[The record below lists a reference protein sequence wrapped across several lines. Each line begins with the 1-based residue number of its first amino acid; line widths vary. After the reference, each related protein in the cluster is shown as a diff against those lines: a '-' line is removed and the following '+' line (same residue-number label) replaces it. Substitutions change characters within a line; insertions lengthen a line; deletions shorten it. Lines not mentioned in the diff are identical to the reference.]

1 MFPRSFVIQASFRR
15 WPSIKT
21 INDSSQKSW
30 RNVKD
35 SWRVISQE
43 YPPSI
48 FSPSLFLM
56 NFSEYAILLVS
67 LNNLMDIGCHQI
79 IQFVLQN
86 LLKVINGISSRMMRL
101 NNIHQGPI
109 PDLHNAYKPTRSTL
123 EIQVDFSSFN
133 WPLFLPWDI
142 NPSMVRC
149 VYNSRLG
156 FGSQK
161 ESLKPFCCP

>member
-1 MFPRSFVIQASFRR
+1 MTLLRSHGEMLKIHEELSPKNIHHQFFHLPCFWWISLSMPFCWCLWIIWWTLAV
-15 WPSIKT
+15 T
-21 INDSSQKSW
+21 KS
-30 RNVKD
+30 
-35 SWRVISQE
+35 
-43 YPPSI
+43 
-48 FSPSLFLM
+48 
-56 NFSEYAILLVS
+56 
-67 LNNLMDIGCHQI
+67 

-86 LLKVINGISSRMMRL
+86 LLKVIINGISSRMMRL

-123 EIQVDFSSFN
+123 EIQVDFSSFY

-142 NPSMVRC
+142 NPSIVRC

-156 FGSQK
+156 FGSQE